1 MIENDMPECVL
12 TCYSVYGYLQEVKV
26 VKYTKIYR
34 FCPPESQVSNLA
46 LTSTMTI
53 YSHI

>member
-34 FCPPESQVSNLA
+34 FCPPESQVSNQDWRLNIK
-46 LTSTMTI
+46 LR
-53 YSHI
+53 HLQ